1 MNMCEKKMILIF
13 SLGRYYFMILV
24 ELVKFFKIWPVLPGL
39 DAPIIH
45 CPRIE
50 NGRIEN
56 DFLLQRI
63 NLIST
68 EDIVLNMP

>member
-1 MNMCEKKMILIF
+1 
-13 SLGRYYFMILV
+13 MILV